1 MAETEGFE
9 PSRPFWGSA
18 HLANECLQ
26 PLGHVSGASPYAEP
40 LPALQAARLIYVE
53 EKTSA
58 GIPKLPQCRRG
69 G

>member
-1 MAETEGFE
+1 
-9 PSRPFWGSA
+9 
-18 HLANECLQ
+18 
-26 PLGHVSGASPYAEP
+26 
-40 LPALQAARLIYVE
+40 LQAARLIYVE